1 MFILNLNNF
10 VGNLLVNWLIM
21 VREYPHGW
29 PHDCEHSPTSY
40 NRPAW
45 ASAWTPLH
53 LWRWSSSTY
62 EGTWCRSIGWG
73 EKFSNSPRKGGYYGV
88 HISHLDIPKKGK
100 PCFFPPG
107 PWCRGWTRNM
117 EFPNGVPLVSLGK
130 ARVTVDA
137 STPPPP
143 YRWCPEPGAWR
154 CQVWSVPVFGDMET
168 PENTMENRWKT
179 CGKHTYLNS

>member
-1 MFILNLNNF
+1 MVGPMIVNIHQHHTTVLHEPLLGRRFICGGDHLQLTK
-10 VGNLLVNWLIM
+10 VPGVD
-21 VREYPHGW
+21 P
-29 PHDCEHSPTSY
+29 
-40 NRPAW
+40 
-45 ASAWTPLH
+45 SA
-53 LWRWSSSTY
+53 
-62 EGTWCRSIGWG
+62 GG
-73 EKFSNSPRKGGYYGV
+73 KFSNSPRKGGYYGV